1 VRTATRVIDIKT
13 PVRSIK
19 FSKNGETVLIR
30 EDGEGDASDTVALF
44 DVRAGMNLNRASSKD
59 MGLGHTV
66 RVVIKATHPE
76 SAHLKGIDKGDQ
88 LQPYTGAYIRR

>member
-1 VRTATRVIDIKT
+1 MRTATRVIDIKT

-44 DVRAGMNLNRASSKD
+44 DVRTGMNINRTSSKD
-59 MGLGHTV
+59 VGLGHTV
-66 RVVIKATHPE
+66 RAVIQDTHPE
-76 SAHLKGIDKGDQ
+76 ALTLKE
-88 LQPYTGAYIRR
+88 